1 MIAKEKN
8 IFQAIDLKVRKEV
21 DEATAF
27 AKSDAELGVS
37 HLWTDVYSN
46 NLEPKLRG
54 TIAYDID
61 HIQERKGVNH

>member
-1 MIAKEKN
+1 M
-8 IFQAIDLKVRKEV
+8 
-21 DEATAF
+21 DEATAQ
-27 AKSDAELGVS
+27 AKGGAELGLS

-54 TIAYDID
+54 TNAYDID

>member
-1 MIAKEKN
+1 M
-8 IFQAIDLKVRKEV
+8 RKEI

-37 HLWTDVYSN
+37 HLWTDVSSN
-46 NLEPKLRG
+46 CLESKIRG
-54 TIAYDID
+54 TISYNLD

>member
-1 MIAKEKN
+1 
-8 IFQAIDLKVRKEV
+8 VRKEV

-27 AKSDAELGVS
+27 AKSDAELAVS